1 MRDFMREVP
10 TVEQF
15 FELFGNGQFLVLN
28 KGQMT
33 LALQRMDMIDSF
45 ARRVNVLGGDRVA
58 AGATAQGR
66 GAFNPGVSTRGEFV
80 DGDGDGDTD
89 KSKSA
94 TDEGGAAV
102 VREMT
107 DSSAEPAPAGTK
119 KKKGL
124 PKGAHRA

>member
-1 MRDFMREVP
+1 MAQFTREVP
-10 TVEQF
+10 TIEQF

-45 ARRVNVLGGDRVA
+45 ARRANGGLRVE
-58 AGATAQGR
+58 AGATEEGR
-66 GAFNPGVSTRGEFV
+66 GQFNPGVSTRGEFV
-80 DGDGDGDTD
+80 DLDGNGDTD

-102 VREMT
+102 VREMP